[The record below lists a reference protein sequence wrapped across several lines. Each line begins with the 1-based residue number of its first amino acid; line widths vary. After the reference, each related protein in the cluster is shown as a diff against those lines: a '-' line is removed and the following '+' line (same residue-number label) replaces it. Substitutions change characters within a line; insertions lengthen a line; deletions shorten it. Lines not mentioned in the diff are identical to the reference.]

1 MRITRHLLNLC
12 FVALAFSACADAET
26 ETESSA
32 MAPVQFSAFASG
44 IGVSNAANTR
54 TGGSNADP
62 IVIRS
67 ISDLK
72 DKDITLLGSEYQN
85 SATQTWSFMD
95 NWKATVKE
103 SGGNYVFDYAT
114 VNGLKYYSP
123 QNGMKYDFK
132 AVHPLISTGS
142 NAGLSWGSGGF
153 PLVNVKL
160 EYAPDLMLAEVA
172 GVSKPAVQTSIP
184 LEFKHQLVLIR
195 FNILKEVAP
204 IGTPS
209 HNVYVNK
216 ISTKGRLAADFNL
229 MTKQLTPATA
239 QTDFTIK
246 DLGSPYSSFLV
257 EETSKEMLSWFV
269 FSADGDVAAEQYTFS
284 FVINGIE
291 NKVDLPKAGK
301 KWDLGMEYIY
311 NLKVVGSDVYIEV
324 DGGTGLD
331 QEKWE
336 DLDGSDEIIEGI

>member
-1 MRITRHLLNLC
+1 MKITRHILNLC
-12 FVALAFSACADAET
+12 FVALAFSACTET
-26 ETESSA
+26 EMESSA

-44 IGVSNAANTR
+44 ISVTDAGNTR

-67 ISDLK
+67 ISDLN

-95 NWKATVKE
+95 NWRATVA
-103 SGGNYVFDYAT
+103 GAGIDYAT
-114 VNGLKYYSP
+114 INGVKYYSLQP
-123 QNGMKYDFK
+123 GFKYDFK
-132 AVHPLISTGS
+132 AVYPLISSNS

-153 PLVNVKL
+153 PLVNVNL
-160 EYAPDLMLAEVA
+160 EYAPDLMLAEAA
-172 GVSKPAVQTSIP
+172 GVTKPTTPTSIP

-195 FNILKEVAP
+195 FNIVKEVAP

-216 ISTKGRLAADFNL
+216 ISTKGRLTADFNL

-257 EETSKEMLSWFV
+257 EETSKEMLCWFV

-284 FVINGIE
+284 FVINGKE
-291 NKVDLPKAGK
+291 NTVDLPKAGK

-311 NLKVVGSDVYIEV
+311 NLKVVGSDVYLEV

-331 QEKWE
+331 QEVWE